1 MADKI
6 IKRWWY
12 CKTKTDTDGSQTL
25 RTDGILIDLIE
36 YLQWLYDQ
44 GFRYTKINEN
54 GILFVIEKNKILRE
68 IKVSEMAQYVI
79 KWVQNLKPE
88 IECHSRNGEL
98 KATISQK
105 LLLEK
110 IVGGIS
116 FYFDTRRLES
126 FLGPRDKF
134 VMAKDGPSYK
144 YIYFLNGYL
153 HVNAQG
159 VEFMAYKELDGYLWE
174 SEVIQ
179 RNYTM
184 PTGTNIGMVEKFFS
198 LVANGKSTGIETEA
212 TATRFSDL
220 CNIAG

>member
-1 MADKI
+1 MADKM

-144 YIYFLNGYL
+144 YIYFLML
-153 HVNAQG
+153 C
-159 VEFMAYKELDGYLWE
+159 EE
-174 SEVIQ
+174 SLF
-179 RNYTM
+179 YCF
-184 PTGTNIGMVEKFFS
+184 KFI
-198 LVANGKSTGIETEA
+198 L
-212 TATRFSDL
+212 
-220 CNIAG
+220 